1 MQVTAMLS
9 NVVGPMQEVEF
20 MGVSAAFFA
29 AHDLWMT
36 WFVAYA
42 LRSFQIVL
50 TKVEEW
56 TWLLHNFGVCNLLL
70 QMKTNGLGKKLD
82 DMSFYAMVPLGL
94 YFGIVQY
101 KGWIKAGGQDVIC
114 EPTL

>member
-36 WFVAYA
+36 
-42 LRSFQIVL
+42 
-50 TKVEEW
+50 
-56 TWLLHNFGVCNLLL
+56 
-70 QMKTNGLGKKLD
+70 
-82 DMSFYAMVPLGL
+82 
-94 YFGIVQY
+94 
-101 KGWIKAGGQDVIC
+101 
-114 EPTL
+114 